1 MSPRLSRSVAAARR
15 LALSFLISAVSL
27 GGFAGPGALDPTF
40 DPGSGVDGVVHA
52 LAAQP
57 DGKLLLG
64 GQFWNVGGATRF
76 RIARLNAD
84 GQLDSAHQ
92 PPQLGSD
99 AVLSL
104 AVGADGMAYV
114 GGMFDTYPPYLQR
127 LNTNGPVDMMYSIF
141 PLLGPVRAMLY
152 RTDGS
157 LIIGGTFNGVGS
169 TWRPNLA
176 RMLLNG
182 MPDESFG
189 TTTGVP
195 GAVYGL
201 AQQADGKIIV
211 AGEFSQVYGVARQRL
226 ARLDPNGSVDSSFDP
241 GSVVGS
247 TLTSVAVQPD
257 GKVLVGGGF
266 FTSNAIAYLRLV
278 RLMTNGAIDT
288 SFSAAISEGGLVSSQ
303 PGIGPMVV
311 QSSGSILIAGDF
323 KKVNGVSR
331 SRIARLRSDGS
342 LDSSFDPGTGAN
354 GTILAMAPTTGD
366 AVYIGGE
373 FTQYDGVARARLARI
388 SAAAAP
394 VLTAPAITVQP
405 ASQAVT
411 LGAPLTLAVTAI
423 GTAPLSYQWYKN
435 GQLLGSTASNL
446 VFAAVTAA
454 DGGIYAVVVRNDA
467 GAVTSEPAGVTV
479 QERLRFTLQPAS
491 QTVAVGARVAF
502 SVAVEGTPPF
512 TYQWRRQGTNL
523 IGAANAVLS
532 LDHAQVA
539 DAGGYSVVVTNPAG
553 TLTSDDAILTVL
565 EPPRITQ
572 QPASQAVLAGTRVT
586 FTAAAS
592 GSAPFRYQWAQ
603 DGAGIARATNDT
615 LVIESVKPTDAGN
628 YAVIVLNGA
637 GSELSQSA
645 WFTVKQPPTIVRQ
658 PVGTNV
664 IKGSTVM
671 LQVRAAGESPFTFK
685 WTRNGIPISTSNPP
699 SAWLNLRDVQPTNA
713 GIYVVTVRNAAGAVP
728 SQPAVVTVLEPPA
741 ITQQPASQTVALGA
755 TVTLSAGA
763 SGTAPLSYQWKK
775 NGASL
780 AGKTGS
786 TLSFAQAKASDAGS
800 YIVEVTNSAG
810 AITSRPA
817 TLTVQSPP
825 SITQQPASQTV
836 VAGASAKFSLTAT
849 GVAPM
854 TYQWRKNNTN
864 LPGGQGAVLT
874 LPTVTTNDAGNYLV
888 IVTNSGGSSTSQVAA
903 LTVQMP
909 PGIVLQPASQTVVL
923 SNAAS
928 FRVQANGTTPLTY
941 QWRRGLSDLP
951 GATSPTL
958 ILNPVKAADA
968 GGYRVVVRNAAASAT
983 SQVAQLTVQLPPSI
997 VQGPTSQR
1005 VSIHHPVSFTVLAA
1019 GTPPLRYQWRR
1030 NAAPLSGETNA
1041 TLTLP
1046 DAQLRDTGAYS
1057 VVVSNPVSSVTS
1069 ASASL
1074 TVLESPAISQQPL
1087 SQTVAVGAP
1096 VALLVRAEGAAPLA
1110 CQWSKNGAELPTA
1123 TNATLGL
1130 SSARKVD
1137 AGAYAVVV
1145 RNSAGSVAS
1154 RTATLNVLDAPLIV
1168 RQPLSQ
1174 TVLRGVAVSLTVA
1187 AQGSPALTYQWYRGD
1202 VALFGQTQP
1211 TLTLAEVTSA
1221 DAARYTVTVAN
1232 SVGSV
1237 SSQPALL
1244 SVVTPLPAEIDADG
1258 DGMPDSYELA
1268 HNLDP
1273 TSLEDAHFDPDGDGM
1288 SNLQE
1293 YYAGTDPQ
1301 SDNSVLI
1308 ITDLTLPLPSHGWRV
1323 TWASVPGRSYTLYR
1337 WNSPD
1342 LGILGNPVWTEIATV
1357 KATNSVSSGD
1367 DPSLSHADLGYY
1379 RVAVTGGW
1387 SNPSGPSVST
1397 LHAAPNPAV
1406 AEGTV
1411 VLTVTANDASGI
1423 QQVTL
1428 LDGST
1433 VLGSATRMDATT
1445 WQYLWPV
1452 EFLANGVHLLRAQAL
1467 SWASQAGLSPELAYH
1482 VAIPS
1487 PQLTGDLG
1495 IVPIRANAFATN
1507 GQFRLPTGRV
1517 RLGLLFLSD
1526 DSTVTL
1532 DTIRNLV
1539 TGRGKVTLPGLGEIY
1554 DGNFTLDPASGW
1566 LTIGQTAGARLQGE
1580 PPAPSPVRLSS
1591 RVVIT
1596 PTELSVQVLTG
1607 AMQGTGTVDL
1617 SIPDP
1622 ALNSAR
1628 FVGRFDYDPGA
1639 STLTVVGSFALG
1651 SVTGNGVAN
1660 LQLDDSTFTFT
1671 GDLQFA
1677 AGTAGGGMALVS
1689 ASFSVTFGAN
1699 GEAQFAVSGRH
1710 TLPDGHVEDMIGG
1723 LDPDGSLRG
1732 AVAPALPAIVRDY
1745 PGRFV
1750 PLGPDGLPVE
1760 NGPLVPMPD
1769 GSLPPLEYR
1778 PIGSALFGLGQHFH
1792 LRFPHGAT
1800 LVERNSEWFLVF
1812 EAAEAGFGP
1821 LFPLQ
1826 LIETLSRP
1834 AGSQTEL
1841 RIGPI
1846 GVGDIAAIFGPGLE
1860 GGLPVKAFGAV
1871 SLLWK
1876 AGALD
1881 EIGIKGAS
1889 FGLADTGLP
1898 LPEASGVYSE
1908 FQLDL
1913 TSGEGL
1919 RIPLHGE
1926 FSLPD
1931 GSGSE
1936 AALSVGPQN
1945 PLWLTIRPNG
1955 QIALQGRA
1963 ELRFSDG
1970 PRFKVD
1976 INFDDPIFSLQV
1988 AAEGLHFALLDSLS
2002 QLLPTPSTSILP
2014 QTATGPELR
2023 IAAENLRRHALASF
2037 NFSSAVA
2044 GAGASPNPGEALP
2057 SSPPGATAAATSAL
2071 DAWSYSL
2078 LAEARAN
2085 LPSDSLKTLF
2095 LQTSES
2101 ATSARDLESVAAY
2114 RLALE
2119 RARSAARQANIE
2131 ADLDTAIAAV
2141 AAAATRRASEADAVT
2156 SLNAMRE
2163 VARMLLEAQTLDEI
2177 AGSNITDGGL
2187 RDALDG
2193 LLRRFAEAE
2202 TTRLGVKAGQFEPEA
2217 NPIIAGMNRFV
2228 ALETLRDLVG
2238 LMNDENMLG
2247 LDIHVG
2253 APINEALAQ
2262 LGFRLEAILSA
2273 ALNTAALAPDYPG
2286 FLLALQDYLDLTALA
2301 QLGVFPTPE
2310 QAPATAGL
2318 HQRIQTTLASLAS
2331 RLGQVAEADPNGL
2344 RDTRSPKALAAQVR
2358 RLLRIIQQVPS
2369 SVTLVASPFE
2379 RAHNSMAEAL
2389 QQIVINLDAQNNPET
2404 LADLVE
2410 ASVLHVLLGRRFNLP
2425 VDARWQDQ
2433 YLVSLV
2439 DRLLEKA
2446 GANNAWADLW
2456 RATQTLLAEPTAQTD
2471 ADLQFWLVRL
2481 RQAQKL
2487 AAGSVR
2493 VADSVWHSTQNR
2505 PFAMALADMLLPG
2518 DVRVERVAGALRFN
2532 RLSHDMSGA
2541 FSGQLVL
2548 PSFDGSLTIQ
2558 NASFAS
2564 GGEFDLCA
2572 FGTLVVPKA
2581 DNPLMRL
2588 TITPRRPLHV
2598 QFRAPNRLGISG
2610 GGQVTANG
2618 MTFGAFLTLEDPIYG
2633 FGLSASGL
2641 RFDLADR
2648 MHGTVPVLNTDK
2660 LKQLPSDLNQVAR
2673 EYFSSLGGTFESLT
2687 GLATPPAMGEV
2698 GDPPEFA
2705 APVVS
2710 MPADE
2715 LNFIATGIIGAA
2727 AFPAVLG
2734 YVVTDEAVDQ
2744 VRTATTPIVKA
2755 FVADLLRECRRAA
2768 RDVRN
2773 ARERLIT
2780 LGDEARQQAESEL
2793 ADLLAGWAKAIR
2805 QALEAIK
2812 QIRIAQGSGR
2822 LDPGDDVN
2830 PEGKPEPEDAL
2841 TETLDSLCALLA
2853 SPRVLPKEKTDQL
2866 FKAWLEAKAAN
2877 QLRASPTED
2886 PCKQGAQDYF
2896 ERARKT
2902 ELADI
2907 GLDENG
2913 NVVDQT
2919 KLNRASTKA
2928 LDNALN
2934 RAGEWESRAQAL
2946 GEADNSDR
2954 TQNIARTIL
2963 KREIE
2968 QIDEDARKLDGK
2980 PETYRV
2986 DRIVQDIGPRRL
2998 KTHKMVEL
3006 LGVDVPGAGSAE
3018 YARDLGEINQSIG
3031 KLCDF
3036 LDPNKPSYDP
3046 WFANYW
3052 QKRRTAEMLAR
3063 VGGFDWKWRLQ
3074 EAWHRPNLVPG
3085 LAQFFQD
3092 NLNRFANREY
3102 AVVEQWFASP
3112 SFELGLKDALQI
3124 GHDLVGLASLLE
3136 ETGKPASARTASLQG
3151 LAANTQEQDNLNRD
3165 LLGGFKI
3172 NIFPKYK
3179 LKLTALA
3186 EARKA
3191 WWLMSR
3197 LTEVLVQ
3204 AAGGKASADRGIIE
3218 SFAWDS
3224 AQETLAAARDLINA
3238 LQEDID
3244 WQNKPVDLKLPGDL
3258 ALDDVFGE
3266 VFYNR
3271 QDSTL
3276 SASFGGRLSFPES
3289 DFYVDVVNASINNQ
3303 GRFSF
3308 AGGLGAPLPIG
3319 GLRLNAQV
3327 SVEGGLPLPE
3337 PGQPPGQVPLPE
3349 LSRFSGNGTLF
3360 FPKFQGQ
3367 SGESSAQMGI
3377 DYNREQQTVTLST
3390 SANNLDLRLGDHV
3403 VLFNAGGTLKFGGQ
3417 DANHLPRSGEVI
3429 LHGTAGLFRNNHPP
3443 NDSQRPS
3450 KEDYLLVGDDITAKF
3465 ATTADGFEM
3474 SLVSGRLLL
3483 PDFCTTSLGGASDRA
3498 AIDLKPETPLK
3509 IAVVLGPPNGA
3520 NPPEIVSVRLS
3531 GALGLENIGLAVPG
3545 IANLAAE
3552 IFSGTLS
3559 LPVIDIAQGS
3569 LPDASLPGIQIERGQ
3584 LKMPL
3589 PPGKSTTLELRGF
3602 QWRLDGFPSGQLLLA
3617 TNLLVFG
3624 EPDGFSFTVLG
3635 GNSCGPE
3642 APATAITIEPAKTVN
3657 NETQLPKLTLNG
3669 GVRLMFPAD
3678 FLKDQATGSRA
3689 GVEAC
3694 GSVTLEGD
3702 HLPAL
3707 ALDDLAFGGD
3717 FVLGDTGARITGDR
3731 IIAIENITHL
3741 FDSSPSAQEAFRV
3754 VLSGDLSIPNGPIF
3768 GMQNMRLVFRH
3779 SNPDLPFLPDVN
3791 PGTFLYKE
3799 SQWELVQQL
3808 PLRAKSGVL
3817 RFKDGN
3823 VPLKDMFRPTNLEL
3837 TLSLRLAIPTDDPI
3851 FSGDTDGVKVTFNEN
3866 GLPIFSLRGIGV
3878 AISGLD
3884 IPPIENIGG
3893 RVYIGGLDSLEK
3905 IFFAGQVRGVY
3916 GTVDLDLLLAFSARG
3931 PVGVCVRGTVSGAGI
3946 PLDAYQLGG
3955 ILLNGASGGISLAN
3969 NAGDPC
3975 AFKTYMDEDG
3985 NPKFV
3990 EPPVPPLTWEQL
4002 RQFVERFGE
4011 RLKILP
4017 QRPGSSGR
4025 QLADA
4030 LDALATLASLMPVTA
4045 PPANRPQLQSQE
4057 GAEPPTMTKFNIP
4070 CPEDCPPP
4078 TINIFCQPHPDQA
4091 SYTNRVIAK
4100 FSSID
4105 EPALNSIGITR
4116 DAVRDTLRDA
4126 GGTVESVVL
4135 AVAQK
4140 LRNHVDSFIP
4150 RPPNALPKA
4159 DEINQILD
4167 ESLATLEGAFTL
4179 FLNEAVNAIAGEK
4192 TADKIYDEIVRVA
4205 YMGAPCPDVTLK
4217 LTGIMTHQYVSSFM
4231 SGEAGAIISTAG
4243 SAGVVGNINIMGVP
4257 AGQLQAYIAGTDKN
4271 GDFNPS
4277 LCGQLDAEIG
4287 PLKLGKMALSL
4298 VGLASP
4304 DAARKFFEAL
4314 GPCVGATVLEPLV
4327 NQVAAY
4333 IVTAGKSS
4341 EQLLGEMTDEE
4352 RFALLAA
4359 LCSQSA
4365 EFYELPGV
4373 KSIVPCLA
4381 FALREGWNQYSPEF
4395 RLCGEL
4401 RPKLLGL
4408 PLGPDLADAAVHI
4421 SKTNLLAATTISPS
4435 GTLAYCL
4442 TMAAI
4447 TVTGVELG
4455 AEIGAVFEGV
4465 GAAPGAVVGGVVGAV
4480 VGGMAGGIAS
4490 TLFSFDRVQI
4500 AMTLDWP
4507 DPVQPL
4513 LAGLEGRLRDKDAV
4527 RIYMGESL
4535 DYLLQ
4540 NATYT
4545 YAYQLTPL
4553 GFKIASAEERVIMP
4567 NWDAHPA
4574 RPGTHWVAPE
4584 NRGLPHRADLLMA
4597 VVTNRLL
4604 TDVRWKGS
4612 SNDLHTVF
4620 AEGSPERASI
4630 EGKGLSL
4637 FKDYFP
4643 HGGFLLGGYVLV
4655 PRALVSQPMPE
4666 ELRKALD
4673 PSENKLARLVAAGAY
4688 LDSYVL
4694 QSVSMGAMCYYE
4706 PAPSPPFFLDEHN
4719 NPLSPMELLKSI
4731 NAFNPENPLTLSLFP
4746 ADLYFFRGYMDGTLL
4761 GVPIGHAE
4769 FMLVP
4774 PDFIRG
4780 NPAVFRVSAN
4790 VPTNSWLNAFVDSA
4804 SLTFE
4809 MKQAPNEAI
4818 YIWSSNL
4825 VARVKPFMPTNQ
4837 SDTAW
4842 TPEREQALGD
4852 VLNDL
4857 VNNLPKV
4864 SLEAKLDNFHVPE
4877 ELAGFLAAP
4886 PGSANFTLFAY
4897 SPRFEPNFHATDFPD
4912 DGPVARARREGGL
4925 AVRGD
4930 LRFGDLVTVENAE
4943 LSILPRG
4950 DGVPVLSGYFKGQA
4964 MTWPGG
4970 LSASADLEFTTDPAP
4985 SLKAT
4990 GHLGKIVL
4998 PPENAPLMEFVPADG
5013 QPDFGIALDVTAGA
5027 PSTFTISPAQLI
5039 VRGIFGDEHRFL
5051 AYGADATKPFTFRTD
5066 GPWEANV
5073 TYAGSGALEVRAGN
5087 QVLLRDNRTAA
5098 ESWRIN
5104 RDNAG
5109 VVRLTKKFVQGGSVT
5124 VFSGQSG
5131 LEQQIQVAAG
5141 GELAVAS
5148 DGTFSLSVALDPI
5161 TLGATSIAPGFILK
5175 SLSDTDTK
5183 LHGRIEVL
5191 RDGQGA
5197 YAAYLVLSPARL
5209 VMQTSLFDPAR
5220 VKLTVDG
5227 GDSGKEFRIATAGP
5241 WNARVLLEGT
5251 DPLVISAHNTTLA
5264 SINQSALGSLAFSRD
5279 AAGVYQFELRI
5290 KGGEALTFFP
5300 GQPEPLKQQVKFAA
5314 DALLKVGSDHRFVLS
5329 GQVLAPEFG
5338 PFRFPTG
5345 FITVRNDT
5353 QPVFALGAES
5363 GDTLTVGPLVLKPQT
5378 NGGKVDVRFEIRFE
5392 QGAWATA
5399 LSASPC
5405 KVVLPSLSDTSIWL
5419 DGGLAQGATNRI
5431 SFRSDAPWQARATF
5445 KDTFAPTLAGRRLLS
5460 IDTTGLEGT
5469 LQGNGLQSASLSLDI
5484 APTTTVILYP
5494 NPNRPT
5500 FGVPLA
5506 LNSAPGL
5513 KGHLEVATTGAFA
5526 LSGQLDVTKPLPL
5539 GGFPMPVEGS
5549 QGFKVSY
5556 QPEKQFAVTL
5566 FSHTSLPLLPP
5577 LALAPQTEGGTVD
5590 VQFEIGLD
5598 NGQWSL
5604 GFSASPSRLLLPT
5617 LTESTLWLDGNV
5629 AGSTTNRLTFRTA
5642 GPWQGRT
5649 VFKDALRALLAGR
5662 RLMEINITGLETAL
5676 VGDGLNSASL
5686 NTDLAA
5692 TTVITLFPGSTLPP
5706 SASLVLASG
5715 TLGKANLELRH
5726 AGGFTLNGRLDTTR
5740 NLTLG
5745 GFAMPVGSSD
5755 GFRVT
5760 SEPGTHFGVG
5770 LYSGTSLPVGVLSLK
5785 PQPGQPQVDIQF
5797 DIGVQDNQWV
5807 TSLSASPC
5815 RLVLPSLTDTSIWL
5829 DGYMQ
5834 GVTAPN
5840 SRISF
5845 KTQGPWQAHAV
5856 LKDEFYA
5863 KLLGRTLI
5871 RVGTAGLEGALT
5883 GNGLTSAS
5891 VGVDLSTSTTIAL
5904 FPGGTS
5910 GTPPPESRVTLSPNT
5925 QGRLD
5930 IANNGAFTLTGRT
5943 DSSLVL
5949 GGFTL
5954 PTGSSDGFRVSSD
5967 PGVHFAVGVWSSSSL
5982 PLGVVSLAKQPGQSN
5997 VDAQFDVWARN
6008 GQWVVG
6014 LSTSPCRLLLPTLT
6028 DTSIYLDGLVPGVT
6042 PATNRVTFQTQG
6054 NWLAHATFK
6063 DSFRLRLLGNRVFE
6077 ANIVGLEGTFSGNGL
6092 TAAGLEFALNPK
6104 TDLWLCPDSV
6114 PLPQFHLPLA
6124 SGIDAS
6130 LAISSDGAF
6139 TIRGKRDTRTELNLG
6154 LFRMPIGQADSFAIT
6169 HVPQSMLAVTLAS
6182 TTGVP
6187 IGPLLI
6193 RPQTSG
6199 AEVDVQLELR
6209 AGESKLTASLSA
6221 SPCAVPLPTLTDT
6234 TLFLD
6239 GLVPGSLTNRVSL
6252 STTQPWQAH
6261 AWFQDVFAL
6270 KAAGQRLLAFTTAGL
6285 DGVLNGTGTNSLNA
6299 RLAWNAATT
6308 VEVLPDNAGLKQT
6321 VTLQPGV
6328 NGYVS
6333 LSSTGDFALV
6343 AQAGQAV
6350 PIPTGYNLPLG
6361 QLSAGLQFRVSYNV
6375 PKAQGW
6381 VKYEDFAGASFGSIP
6396 GASVQGTLS
6405 LDLNKFPDAPI
6416 PSLTATASLDPI
6428 RVPPARPVFEV
6439 LSANS
6444 DKLSATF
6451 TQNGAKSQL
6460 NVTGAKLR
6468 VNGLFQ
6474 EEILLP
6480 AFDVRSD
6487 GNFSVGVPSSGE
6499 LTLTP
6504 VMPSPLPPL
6513 PAWTAHFTLKREA
6526 GVLSMDLVTKCNG
6539 LPGPTFTGTVT
6550 ADGTLDLSG
6559 TPMTDVDLF
6568 GFRVNM
6574 SNRLLT
6580 YASLVKTHQPEAYW
6594 RLGDQYKA
6602 AGTALNPRYQVNEQ
6616 MGRYTLTVI
6625 AATPSRPVT
6634 NPVAQDEPGALAS
6647 SGDSAFKFTGG
6658 QVVVVQN
6665 LDAFPE
6671 PMEPAFDSQGPL
6683 ALEVWVK
6690 VQQFTKPN
6698 QAILT
6703 KGASWAL
6710 QRSQSTGKV
6719 SFATGHANATTNS
6732 LVSTRLI
6739 DDGRWHHLVAA
6750 FDGEW
6755 KYLYVDGALDSSI
6768 YYPQPLAL
6776 NNYKVQIGGNAQYA
6790 DRVFNGW
6797 LDEVAIYK
6805 RAISPDDVAAHYRAG
6820 KGEKVFATTLDF
6832 RIPTVTG
6839 LQCTGYVFGRGDAV
6853 LTGHGQ
6859 SPNFGG
6865 FPFAEGDAR
6874 FTKTTQSSLGTLE
6887 FNGNLNLPPLP
6898 VNYFEGRI
6906 DPSGGMGLINRQSGS
6921 IDYLGF
6927 QTKMTNIL
6935 VAVSSGYSDAVKADG
6950 PEAFWRLD
6958 ENYLRQSSPLA
6969 YVVNDQMGR
6978 HRLLLPITTQAL
6990 GVQQNQESTVAGGNT
7005 SFKFTGFH
7013 ANSIDYLSTPSAQE
7027 AAFNFAGGF
7036 SLETWIKVDQF
7047 NSPYQAILTKGDS
7060 AWRLQRDAANNTL
7073 AFDTTG
7079 LTPMSLTGRT
7089 PVNDTRWHHVVAV
7102 YDGQAKYLYVD
7113 GYLDAWQTVTGKPNT
7128 NDRLVAI
7135 GGNVDYPDRAFNGWL
7150 DEVSIYARG
7159 LSQFEVLQHYGAS
7172 AGLQAFI
7179 TSQALLD
7186 IPGLTDVGLKGGVVL
7201 LPTGP
7206 YAWLQ
7211 GKQQTG
7217 NLAGFPFKD
7226 VSFDLKCNP
7235 GQSTATCAAEA
7246 VLDFD
7251 RLAEIP
7257 TPWGGN
7263 LRVLSPVTGLPEVR
7277 FKGSLSRSGAD
7288 YVLGVSA
7295 DPGKLKLLGYEFS
7308 GPKLGLTNRVSTP
7321 GSMLWKGATPVGLP
7335 FSLPAL
7341 KGTLTP
7347 TTLAM
7352 DEFTLPNRTI
7362 AGFSTPT
7369 LTVRFNQN
7377 DGLWV
7382 SGLFDLKA
7390 TVAGRSVDFG
7400 DISFSGALGTS
7411 PSLHGTGTLDLMGF
7425 TTSSA
7430 EFRLSSDGLWLG
7442 GSGLPTF
7449 RLGSFTP
7456 SISDL
7461 HITTGGLAS
7470 FAAQSISSSTG
7481 WKSFFD
7487 WFPTGNSPGDVSG
7500 KVDWTVSFGKT
7511 DAGGFGASASVTLK
7525 IRENQGASYNEQ
7537 SFSKSAAVNSN
7548 GEISVS
7554 QPFTTLRFEFTDPDK
7569 KPFSGDEY
7577 SQWGNSTWNF
7587 DLW

>member
-1 MSPRLSRSVAAARR
+1 MRTCLSGSVSAARR
-15 LALSFLISAVSL
+15 LALSLLASTVPL
-27 GGFAGPGALDPTF
+27 CGLAGPGALDTTF
-40 DPGSGVDGVVHA
+40 DPGSGVDGVVYA

-64 GQFWNVGGATRF
+64 GQFWSVGGTTRF
-76 RIARLNAD
+76 RVARVNAD

-99 AVLSL
+99 PVLSL
-104 AVGADGMAYV
+104 AVGAEGMAYV
-114 GGMFDTYPPYLQR
+114 GGMFNTYPPYLQR
-127 LNTNGPVDMMYSIF
+127 LNTNGTVDMMFSVF
-141 PLLGPVRAMLY
+141 PLLGPVRTMLY

-176 RMLLNG
+176 RMLSNG

-189 TTTGVP
+189 TVSGVP

-211 AGEFSQVYGVARQRL
+211 AGEFSQVYGVQRQRL
-226 ARLDPNGSVDSSFDP
+226 ARLNRDGSVDLSFDP
-241 GSVVGS
+241 GSVVAS
-247 TLTSVAVQPD
+247 TLTSVAAQPD
-257 GKVLVGGGF
+257 GKVLFGGGF
-266 FTSNAIAYLRLV
+266 FTSNAVTYLRLM

-288 SFSAAISEGGLVSSQ
+288 SFSAAISEGGMVSSQ

-311 QSSGSILIAGDF
+311 QPSGSILIAGDF
-323 KKVNGVSR
+323 KKVNGVPR

-342 LDSSFDPGTGAN
+342 LDPSFDPGAGAN
-354 GTILAMAPTTGD
+354 GTILAMVPTTGD

-373 FTQYDGVARARLARI
+373 FTQYDGVARAKLARV

-394 VLTAPAITVQP
+394 VLTGPAITVQP
-405 ASQAVT
+405 ANQAV
-411 LGAPLTLAVTAI
+411 LVGAPLTLAVTAT

-435 GQLLGSTASNL
+435 GQLLGATASNL
-446 VFAAVTAA
+446 VFTAVTAA
-454 DGGIYAVVVRNDA
+454 DGGIYAVVVKNDA
-467 GAVTSEPAGVTV
+467 GTVTSEPAGVTV
-479 QERLRFTLQPAS
+479 QERLRLTLQPAS
-491 QTVAVGARVAF
+491 QTVAVGAAVAF

-523 IGAANAVLS
+523 IGAANPVLS
-532 LDHAQVA
+532 LDHAKVA
-539 DAGGYSVVVTNPAG
+539 DAGSYSVVVTNLAN
-553 TLTSDDAILTVL
+553 TLTSDNAILTVL
-565 EPPRITQ
+565 EPPKITQ
-572 QPASQAVLAGTRVT
+572 QPASQAVLAGAKVT
-586 FTAAAS
+586 FTIAAS

-603 DGAGIARATNDT
+603 DGAGIAQATNDT
-615 LVIESVKPTDAGN
+615 LVIENVKPTDAGN
-628 YAVIVLNGA
+628 YAVVVLNGA
-637 GSELSQSA
+637 GSELSQTA
-645 WFTVKQPPTIVRQ
+645 WLTVKQPPLIVRQ

-664 IKGSTVM
+664 IKGSTVI
-671 LQVRAAGESPFTFK
+671 LQVRAAGESPFTFE
-685 WTRNGIPISTSNPP
+685 WTHNGVPVTTTNPP
-699 SAWLNLRDVQPTNA
+699 SAWLTLQNVQPANA
-713 GIYVVTVRNAAGAVP
+713 GTYVVTVRNAAGAIP
-728 SQPAVVTVLEPPA
+728 SQPAVVKVLEPPI
-741 ITQQPASQTVALGA
+741 ITQQPANQTVALGA
-755 TVTLSAGA
+755 AVTLSSSA
-763 SGTAPLSYQWKK
+763 SGTPPLGYQWKK
-775 NGASL
+775 NGSSL
-780 AGKTGS
+780 EGKTGNA
-786 TLSFAQAKASDAGS
+786 LSIAQARTGDAGS
-800 YIVEVTNSAG
+800 YTVEVTNSAG

-825 SITQQPASQTV
+825 TITQQPASQTV
-836 VAGASAKFSLTAT
+836 VAGASARFSLTAT
-849 GVAPM
+849 GVAPIAF
-854 TYQWRKNNTN
+854 QWRKNNTN
-864 LPGGQGAVLT
+864 LPGGQSAVLT
-874 LPTVTTNDAGNYLV
+874 LPAVTTNDAGCYLV
-888 IVTNSGGSSTSQVAA
+888 IVTNPGGSSTSQVAA
-903 LTVQMP
+903 LTVQQP
-909 PGIVLQPASQTVVL
+909 PGIVLQPASQTVVI

-928 FRVQANGTTPLTY
+928 FRVQANGTPPLTY
-941 QWRRGLSDLP
+941 QWRRGLTDLP

-958 ILNPVKAADA
+958 TLSPVKAADA

-983 SQVAQLTVQLPPSI
+983 SQVAELTVQLPVVI

-1005 VSIHHPVSFTVLAA
+1005 VSIHNPVSFTVLAA
-1019 GTPPLRYQWRR
+1019 GTLPLRYQWRR
-1030 NAAPLSGETNA
+1030 NDASLNGETNA

-1046 DAQLRDTGAYS
+1046 DAQPRDAGAYS

-1069 ASASL
+1069 APASL
-1074 TVLESPAISQQPL
+1074 AVLESPAISQQPL
-1087 SQTVAVGAP
+1087 NQTVAVGAP
-1096 VALLVRAEGAAPLA
+1096 VAFLVRAEGVAPLA
-1110 CQWSKNGAELPTA
+1110 YQWSKNGAELPTA
-1123 TNATLGL
+1123 TNVLLRL
-1130 SSARKVD
+1130 SSVHKVD

-1154 RTATLNVLDAPLIV
+1154 RTATLTVLDAPLIV
-1168 RQPLSQ
+1168 GQPRSQ
-1174 TVLRGVAVSLTVA
+1174 TVLRGVSVSLAVV
-1187 AQGSPALTYQWYRGD
+1187 AQGSPALNYQWYRGD
-1202 VALFGQTQP
+1202 VALFGQTGP
-1211 TLTLAEVTSA
+1211 TLTLMEVTPA

-1244 SVVTPLPAEIDADG
+1244 SVVTPLPAEIDTDG

-1273 TSLEDAHFDPDGDGM
+1273 NSPEDGNLDPDGDGM
-1288 SNLQE
+1288 TNLQE

-1308 ITDLTLPLPSHGWRV
+1308 ITDLTLPLPNHGWRV

-1342 LGILGNPVWTEIATV
+1342 LGILGNPAWTEVSAV

-1387 SNPSGPSVST
+1387 SNPSGPNLST
-1397 LHAAPNPAV
+1397 LHADPNPAG
-1406 AEGTV
+1406 AEGAV
-1411 VLTVTANDASGI
+1411 ILTVTADDPSGI

-1428 LDGST
+1428 LDGSA
-1433 VLGSATRMDATT
+1433 VLGSATRVDGTT
-1445 WQYLWPV
+1445 WRYLWSV
-1452 EFLANGVHLLRAQAL
+1452 GFLANGVHPLRAQAL
-1467 SWASQAGLSPELAYH
+1467 SRAGQAGLSPELAYH

-1487 PQLTGDLG
+1487 PQLAGDLG

-1517 RLGLLFLSD
+1517 RLGLLSLSD
-1526 DSTVTL
+1526 DSTVTM
-1532 DTIRNLV
+1532 DAVRNLV
-1539 TGRGKVTLPGLGEIY
+1539 TGRGKVTLPGLGQIY
-1554 DGNFTLDPASGW
+1554 DGSFTLDPASGW
-1566 LTIGQTAGARLQGE
+1566 LTIGQTSGVRPQGE
-1580 PPAPSPVRLSS
+1580 APALSPVRLSS

-1596 PTELSVQVLTG
+1596 PSELSVQVLTG
-1607 AMQGTGTVDL
+1607 AMRGAGTVEL
-1617 SIPDP
+1617 AIPDST
-1622 ALNSAR
+1622 LNSAR

-1639 STLTVVGSFALG
+1639 SSLTVVGSFVLG
-1651 SVTGNGVAN
+1651 SVTGNGVAV
-1660 LQLDDSTFTFT
+1660 LQLNDSTFTLT

-1677 AGTAGGGMALVS
+1677 AGTAGGGMALVN
-1689 ASFSVTFGAN
+1689 ASFGVTFGAN

-1710 TLPDGHVEDMIGG
+1710 TLPDGHVEDMVGN

-1732 AVAPALPAIVRDY
+1732 SVAPALPSIVRDY

-1778 PIGSALFGLGQHFH
+1778 PIGGALFGLGQHFH
-1792 LRFPHGAT
+1792 LRFPRGAT
-1800 LVERNSEWFLVF
+1800 LVERNSEWFLLF
-1812 EAAEAGFGP
+1812 DAAEAAFGP

-1826 LIETLSRP
+1826 LPETLSRP

-1846 GVGDIAAIFGPGLE
+1846 GVADIAAIFGPGLE
-1860 GGLPVKAFGAV
+1860 GGLQVKVFDAV

-1876 AGALD
+1876 SGVFD
-1881 EIGIKGAS
+1881 ETGIKGAA
-1889 FGLADTGLP
+1889 FGLVGAGLP
-1898 LPEASGVYSE
+1898 LPEVSGAYSE

-1913 TSGEGL
+1913 TSDQGL

-1936 AALSVGPQN
+1936 AMLSVGPQN
-1945 PLWLTIRPNG
+1945 PLWLSIRPNG

-1963 ELRFSDG
+1963 ELTFPDG

-1976 INFDDPIFSLQV
+1976 ISFDDPIFSLQI

-2023 IAAENLRRHALASF
+2023 TAAENLRRHALASF
-2037 NFSSAVA
+2037 NFSGAVA
-2044 GAGASPNPGEALP
+2044 GAGAGANLGDALP
-2057 SSPPGATAAATSAL
+2057 ASPPNATTVATSAL

-2085 LPSDSLKTLF
+2085 LPADSLKALF
-2095 LQTSES
+2095 QQTSDS
-2101 ATSARDLESVAAY
+2101 ATAARDLESVAAD
-2114 RLALE
+2114 RLALQ
-2119 RARSAARQANIE
+2119 RARKAARQANIE
-2131 ADLDTAIAAV
+2131 ADLDAAIAAV
-2141 AAAATRRASEADAVT
+2141 AAAATRRASEADAVA

-2202 TTRLGVKAGQFEPEA
+2202 TTQLGVKAGQFQPEA

-2228 ALETLRDLVG
+2228 ALETLQDLMG
-2238 LMNDENMLG
+2238 LLNDANMLG
-2247 LDIHVG
+2247 LDIHPG
-2253 APINEALAQ
+2253 APINEAVAQ
-2262 LGFRLEAILSA
+2262 LGYRLETVLST

-2301 QLGVFPTPE
+2301 QLGVFPTTE

-2344 RDTRSPKALAAQVR
+2344 RDTQSPKALAAQVR

-2369 SVTLVASPFE
+2369 SVTLVAAPFE
-2379 RAHNSMAEAL
+2379 RAHTRMAEAL
-2389 QQIVINLDAQNNPET
+2389 VQIMTNLDAQNNPET

-2410 ASVLHVLLGRRFNLP
+2410 AGVLHVLLGRRFDLP

-2433 YLVSLV
+2433 YLISLV

-2446 GANNAWADLW
+2446 EANNAWTELW
-2456 RATQTLLAEPTAQTD
+2456 RATQTLLAEPAAQTD

-2487 AAGSVR
+2487 AAASAR
-2493 VADSVWHSTQNR
+2493 VADAVWHTTQNR

-2532 RLSHDMSGA
+2532 RLSRELSGA
-2541 FSGQLVL
+2541 FSGQLLL

-2641 RFDLADR
+2641 RFDLAER
-2648 MHGTVPVLNTDK
+2648 VHGTVPVLNIDK
-2660 LKQLPSDLNQVAR
+2660 LKQLPPDLDRVAR
-2673 EYFSSLGGTFESLT
+2673 DYFTALGGTFESLT
-2687 GLATPPAMGEV
+2687 GLTTPPAMGEI

-2705 APVVS
+2705 APVVA

-2744 VRTATTPIVKA
+2744 VRSATTPIVKA
-2755 FVADLLRECRRAA
+2755 FVGDLLRECRRAA
-2768 RDVRN
+2768 RDIRN
-2773 ARERLIT
+2773 ARERLTT
-2780 LGDEARQQAESEL
+2780 LGDGARQQAESEL
-2793 ADLLAGWAKAIR
+2793 ADLLAGWTKAIR

-2812 QIRIAQGSGR
+2812 QIKLAQDSGR
-2822 LDPGDDVN
+2822 LDPGEDVN
-2830 PEGKPEPEDAL
+2830 PEGKPEPEDAI
-2841 TETLDSLCALLA
+2841 TEATDALCEVLA
-2853 SPRVLPKEKTDQL
+2853 SPRVLPQEKTDRL
-2866 FKAWLEAKAAN
+2866 FEAWLETKAGN
-2877 QLRASPTED
+2877 QLRASPADE
-2886 PCKQGAQDYF
+2886 PCQQRAQDYF
-2896 ERARKT
+2896 ERARKA
-2902 ELADI
+2902 ELADV

-2913 NVVDQT
+2913 NVVDQG
-2919 KLNRASTKA
+2919 KLNRASSKD
-2928 LDNALN
+2928 LDKALN
-2934 RAGEWESRAQAL
+2934 RVGEWESRAQAL
-2946 GEADNSDR
+2946 GEPGDANR
-2954 TQNIARTIL
+2954 TQNVVRTIL
-2963 KREIE
+2963 KREFE
-2968 QIDEDARKLDGK
+2968 QIDEDARKLDGT
-2980 PETYRV
+2980 PETHRV

-2998 KTHKMVEL
+2998 KAHKMVEL
-3006 LGVDVPGAGSAE
+3006 WGVDVPGGGSAE
-3018 YARDLGEINQSIG
+3018 YARDLGEITQSIG

-3036 LDPNKPSYDP
+3036 LDPEKPSYDP

-3074 EAWHRPNLVPG
+3074 EAWHRPDLVPG

-3092 NLNRFANREY
+3092 NLNRFAQREY
-3102 AVVEQWFASP
+3102 AVVEQWFADP
-3112 SFELGLKDALQI
+3112 SFELGLKDALQV
-3124 GHDLVGLASLLE
+3124 GRDLLGLAGLLE
-3136 ETGKPASARTASLQG
+3136 ETGKPASGARSASRTG
-3151 LAANTQEQDNLNRD
+3151 LAANAPDPNNLNRD
-3165 LLGGFKI
+3165 LLGGFRI
-3172 NIFPKYK
+3172 NLFPKYK

-3197 LTEVLVQ
+3197 LTEVLIE
-3204 AAGGKASADRGIIE
+3204 AAGDKVSSDRGIIE

-3224 AQETLAAARDLINA
+3224 AQETLAAARDLVSA
-3238 LQEDID
+3238 LQQDID

-3271 QDSTL
+3271 RDSTL

-3319 GLRLNAQV
+3319 GLRLDAQV
-3327 SVEGGLPLPE
+3327 SVEGGLPIP
-3337 PGQPPGQVPLPE
+3337 QPGQVPLPE
-3349 LSRFSGNGTLF
+3349 LSQFSGNGTLF

-3367 SGESSAQMGI
+3367 PGESSAQMGI
-3377 DYNREQQTVTLST
+3377 EYNREQQTVTLNT

-3403 VLFNAGGTLKFGGQ
+3403 VFFNAGGTLKFGGQ
-3417 DANHLPRSGEVI
+3417 DANHLPRSGELI
-3429 LHGTAGLFRNNHPP
+3429 LHGTAGLFRNNQPP
-3443 NDSQRPS
+3443 KDSQRPS

-3465 ATTADGFEM
+3465 AVSANGFEI

-3483 PDFCTTSLGGASDRA
+3483 PDFFTTNLGGASDRA
-3498 AIDLKPETPLK
+3498 AIELMPEAPLK
-3509 IAVVLGPPNGA
+3509 IAVVMGPPNGA
-3520 NPPEIVSVRLS
+3520 NPPAIVSVRLS

-3552 IFSGTLS
+3552 IFSGTLI
-3559 LPVIDIAQGS
+3559 LPTVDIGQGS
-3569 LPDASLPGIQIERGQ
+3569 LPEASLPGIQIQRGQ

-3589 PPGKSTTLELRGF
+3589 PPGKSTTLELRDF
-3602 QWRLDGFPSGQLLLA
+3602 RWTLDGFPSGQLFLVD
-3617 TNLLVFG
+3617 NLLVFG
-3624 EPDGFSFTVLG
+3624 EPDAFNFTVLG
-3635 GNSCGPE
+3635 GNSCGTD

-3657 NETQLPKLTLNG
+3657 NEIQLPKLTLNG

-3678 FLKDQATGSRA
+3678 FLKDQATGARA

-3694 GSVTLEGD
+3694 GSVTLEAD

-3707 ALDDLAFGGD
+3707 ALDGLAFGGD

-3731 IIAIENITHL
+3731 IIAIENITHV
-3741 FDSSPSAQEAFRV
+3741 FDPNPSAQEAFRV
-3754 VLSGDLSIPNGPIF
+3754 VLSGDLSIPDGPIF
-3768 GMQNMRLVFRH
+3768 GMRDMRLVFRH

-3808 PLRAKSGVL
+3808 PLRVKSGEF

-3823 VPLKDMFRPTNLEL
+3823 VPLKDLFRPTNLEL
-3837 TLSLRLAIPTDDPI
+3837 TLSLRLAIPTDDPF
-3851 FSGDTDGVKVTFNEN
+3851 FSGDADGVKVTFNEN

-3878 AISGLD
+3878 AIGGLN
-3884 IPPIENIGG
+3884 IPPLENIGG

-3905 IFFAGQVRGVY
+3905 IFFAGQVTGDY
-3916 GTVDLDLLLAFSARG
+3916 GSVTLDLLLAFSARG
-3931 PVGVCVRGTVSGAGI
+3931 PVGVCVRGTVSGVGI

-3975 AFKTYMDEDG
+3975 AFKTYMDDDG
-3985 NPKFV
+3985 NPKFI

-4002 RQFVERFGE
+4002 RQFIERYGE
-4011 RLKILP
+4011 RLKVLP
-4017 QRPGSSGR
+4017 QRPGGSGG

-4030 LDALATLASLMPVTA
+4030 QDALVALASLMPVTA
-4045 PPANRPQLQSQE
+4045 PPANRPQLHSQ
-4057 GAEPPTMTKFNIP
+4057 GGSEPPTMTKFNIP

-4078 TINIFCQPHPDQA
+4078 TVNIFCQPHPDQA
-4091 SYTNRVIAK
+4091 TYTNRVIAK

-4116 DAVRDTLRDA
+4116 QAVRDALQDA
-4126 GGTVESVVL
+4126 GGAVESVVL
-4135 AVAQK
+4135 AIAQK
-4140 LRNHVDSFIP
+4140 LRNHVDAFIP

-4167 ESLATLEGAFTL
+4167 ESLATLEGAFVI
-4179 FLNEAVNAIAGEK
+4179 FLNDAVNAITGEK
-4192 TADKIYDEIVRVA
+4192 TADKIYGEIVRVA

-4217 LTGIMTHQYVSSFM
+4217 LTGILTHQYVSSFL

-4243 SAGVVGNINIMGVP
+4243 TAGLVGNINLLGVP
-4257 AGQLQAYIAGTDKN
+4257 AGQLQGYIAGTDKN
-4271 GDFNPS
+4271 GNFNPT
-4277 LCGQLDAEIG
+4277 LCGQLDVEIG
-4287 PLKLGKMALSL
+4287 PLKMGKMAASL

-4314 GPCVGATVLEPLV
+4314 GPCISATILEPLV
-4327 NQVAAY
+4327 NQVAAR
-4333 IVTAGKSS
+4333 IVTTGKSS
-4341 EQLLGEMTDEE
+4341 EALLAEMTEAE

-4365 EFYELPGV
+4365 AFYERPDV
-4373 KSIVPCLA
+4373 KAIVPALA
-4381 FALREGWNQYSPEF
+4381 FALREGWSQYNPEF

-4408 PLGPDLADAAVHI
+4408 PLGPDLADAAVHV

-4447 TVTGVELG
+4447 TADGAVLG
-4455 AEIGAVFEGV
+4455 GEIGALFEGV
-4465 GAAPGAVVGGVVGAV
+4465 GAVYGVAVGGVAGAI
-4480 VGGMAGGIAS
+4480 VGGVAGGVAS

-4507 DPVQPL
+4507 DPIRPL
-4513 LAGLEGRLRDKDAV
+4513 LAGLEGKLRDKDAV
-4527 RIYMGESL
+4527 RVYMGESL

-4545 YAYQLTPL
+4545 FAYQLSPL

-4612 SNDLHTVF
+4612 SNDLHTAF

-4655 PRALVSQPMPE
+4655 PRALVSPPMPE

-4688 LDSYVL
+4688 LDNYVL
-4694 QSVSMGAMCYYE
+4694 QSVPMGAMCYYE

-4731 NAFNPENPLTLSLFP
+4731 NAFDPENPLTLSLFP

-4780 NPAVFRVSAN
+4780 NPAVFRVSAG
-4790 VPTNSWLNAFVDSA
+4790 VPADSWLSGFVDSA

-4809 MKQAPNEAI
+4809 MKQAPNQAI
-4818 YIWSSNL
+4818 YVWSSNL
-4825 VARVKPFMPTNQ
+4825 VERIKPFMPANE
-4837 SDTAW
+4837 SDNAW

-4852 VLNDL
+4852 IMNDL

-4864 SLEAKLDNFHVPE
+4864 SLEAKLDNFHVPG
-4877 ELAGFLAAP
+4877 ELANFLAAP

-4930 LRFGDLVTVENAE
+4930 LRFGDLVTVEDAE

-4970 LSASADLEFTTDPAP
+4970 LSATADLEFTTDPAP

-5073 TYAGSGALEVRAGN
+5073 TYAGSGAMEVRAGN

-5104 RDNAG
+5104 RDSTG
-5109 VVRLTKKFVQGGSVT
+5109 VVRLTKKFTQGGSVT
-5124 VFSGQSG
+5124 VFPGQGG

-5141 GELAVAS
+5141 GELAIAS
-5148 DGTFSLSVALDPI
+5148 DGTFSLNVALDPI
-5161 TLGATSIAPGFILK
+5161 TLGATAVAPGFTLR
-5175 SLSDTDTK
+5175 SLSDVDPK
-5183 LHGRIEVL
+5183 LHGRVEVL
-5191 RDGQGA
+5191 RDSQGG

-5227 GDSGKEFRIATAGP
+5227 GESGKEFRIATSGP

-5251 DPLVISAHNTTLA
+5251 DPLVISANNTTLA
-5264 SINQSALGSLAFSRD
+5264 SINQSALGSLAFSRN

-5300 GQPEPLKQQVKFAA
+5300 DQPEPLKQQVKFAA
-5314 DALLKVGSDHRFVLS
+5314 DALLKVGSDQKFVLS

-5345 FITVRNDT
+5345 FVTVRNDT
-5353 QPVFALGAES
+5353 QPIFALGAES
-5363 GDTLTVGPLVLKPQT
+5363 GDTLTVGPLVLEPQT
-5378 NGGKVDVRFEIRFE
+5378 DGGKVDVQFEIRFV

-5405 KVVLPSLSDTSIWL
+5405 RLVLPSLTDTSIWL
-5419 DGGLAQGATNRI
+5419 DGGVTQGATNRI
-5431 SFRSDAPWQARATF
+5431 SFRSDAPWLARATF
-5445 KDTFAPTLAGRRLLS
+5445 KDAFAPTLAGRRLLS
-5460 IDTTGLEGT
+5460 IETTGLEGT
-5469 LQGNGLQSASLSLDI
+5469 LQGNGLQSATLSLDI
-5484 APTTTVILYP
+5484 APTTAVTLYP
-5494 NPNRPT
+5494 NPSRPA

-5506 LNSAPGL
+5506 LTSAPGL

-5526 LSGQLDVTKPLPL
+5526 LTGQLDATKPLPL

-5556 QPEKQFAVTL
+5556 QPERQFAVTL
-5566 FSHTSLPLLPP
+5566 FSQTSLGLLPP
-5577 LALAPQTEGGTVD
+5577 LALAPQAAGGTVD
-5590 VQFEIGLD
+5590 VQFEIGLA
-5598 NGQWSL
+5598 NSQWSL
-5604 GFSASPSRLLLPT
+5604 GFSASPSRLLLPS
-5617 LTESTLWLDGNV
+5617 LSDSTIWLDGNV
-5629 AGSTTNRLTFRTA
+5629 VGSTTNRLTFNTA
-5642 GPWQGRT
+5642 GSWKGRAI
-5649 VFKDALRALLAGR
+5649 FKDSLRALLAGR
-5662 RLMEINITGLETAL
+5662 RLIEISVTGIETTL

-5715 TLGKANLELRH
+5715 TLGKANLDLRH
-5726 AGGFTLNGRLDTTR
+5726 TGGFTLTGKLDTTR

-5745 GFAMPVGSSD
+5745 DFGMPVGSSD
-5755 GFRVT
+5755 GFRLT
-5760 SEPGTHFGVG
+5760 SEPGQYFGVG
-5770 LYSGTSLPVGVLSLK
+5770 LWSSTSLPVGVLSLM
-5785 PQPGQPQVDIQF
+5785 PQPGQPKVDVQF
-5797 DIGVQDNQWV
+5797 DISVQNNQWV
-5807 TSLSASPC
+5807 TGLSASPC

-5829 DGYMQ
+5829 DGYVQ

-5871 RVGTAGLEGALT
+5871 RASTAGLEGLLT
-5883 GNGLTSAS
+5883 GNGLTGAS
-5891 VGVDLSTSTTIAL
+5891 VGVDLSASTTITL

-5910 GTPPPESRVTLSPNT
+5910 GAPPAESRLTLAPNT
-5925 QGRLD
+5925 QGHLD
-5930 IANNGAFTLTGRT
+5930 IANTGAFTLTGKT

-5967 PGVHFAVGVWSSSSL
+5967 PGAHFAVGVWSSSSL
-5982 PLGVVSLAKQPGQSN
+5982 PLGAVSLAKQPGRSN

-6008 GQWVVG
+6008 GLWAVG
-6014 LSTSPCRLLLPTLT
+6014 LSASPCRLVLPTLT

-6042 PATNRVTFQTQG
+6042 PATNRITFRTQG

-6063 DSFRLRLLGNRVFE
+6063 DSLRLVLLSRRLLE
-6077 ANIVGLEGTFSGNGL
+6077 ANIQGLEGTFSGDGL
-6092 TAAGLEFALNPK
+6092 TAAGLDFVLNPK
-6104 TDLWLCPDSV
+6104 TDLWLCPDSIPV
-6114 PLPQFHLPLA
+6114 PQFHLPLA

-6139 TIRGKRDTRTELNLG
+6139 TLRGKRDTRSELNLG

-6169 HVPQSMLAVTLAS
+6169 HVPLSMLAVKLAS

-6193 RPQTSG
+6193 RPQTPG

-6209 AGESKLTASLSA
+6209 VSESKLAASLSA
-6221 SPCAVPLPTLTDT
+6221 SPCALPLPSLTDA
-6234 TLFLD
+6234 TLLLD
-6239 GLVPGSLTNRVSL
+6239 GLVPGSQTNRVSL

-6261 AWFQDVFAL
+6261 AWFRDVFAL
-6270 KAAGQRLLAFTTAGL
+6270 KAAGQRLLAFTTTGL
-6285 DGVLNGTGTNSLNA
+6285 DGLLNGTGTNSFNA

-6308 VEVLPDNAGLKQT
+6308 VEVLPDNSALKQT
-6321 VTLQPGV
+6321 VTLQPGL
-6328 NGYVS
+6328 NGYMS
-6333 LSSTGDFALV
+6333 LASTGEFALF
-6343 AQAGQAV
+6343 AQASQAV
-6350 PIPTGYNLPLG
+6350 PIPAGYNLPLG
-6361 QLSAGLQFRVSYNV
+6361 QLGAGLQFQVSYNA

-6381 VKYEDFAGASFGSIP
+6381 IKFEGFAGASFGSIP
-6396 GASVQGTLS
+6396 GASVQGTLL
-6405 LDLNKFPDAPI
+6405 LDLVKLPDPPV
-6416 PSLTATASLDPI
+6416 PSLTATVSLDPI

-6439 LSANS
+6439 LPTNS
-6444 DKLSATF
+6444 DKLSAAF
-6451 TQNGAKSQL
+6451 IQDGL
-6460 NVTGAKLR
+6460 NSRLSVTGAKLR

-6480 AFDVRSD
+6480 PFEVRTD
-6487 GNFSVGVPSSGE
+6487 GNFSVRVPNSGE
-6499 LTLTP
+6499 LALTP

-6513 PAWTAHFTLKREA
+6513 PAWTAHFTLKRETGA
-6526 GVLSMDLVTKCNG
+6526 LSMDLVTKCDG
-6539 LPGPTFTGTVT
+6539 LPGPTFTGTVA

-6580 YASLVKTHQPEAYW
+6580 YASLVKAHEPEAYW

-6602 AGTALNPRYQVNEQ
+6602 VGTVTNPRYQVNEQ
-6616 MGRYTLTVI
+6616 MGRYTLTIPVS
-6625 AATPSRPVT
+6625 TLTRPVT
-6634 NPVAQDEPGALAS
+6634 NPVVQDESGALAS
-6647 SGDSAFKFTGG
+6647 SGDSAFKFVGG

-6665 LDAFPE
+6665 PDVLPE
-6671 PMEPAFDSQGPL
+6671 PMEPAFDIQSPL
-6683 ALEVWVK
+6683 TLEVWVK

-6703 KGASWAL
+6703 KGSSWAL
-6710 QRSQSTGKV
+6710 QRSESTGKA
-6719 SFATGHANATTNS
+6719 SFATSHANASSNS
-6732 LVSTRLI
+6732 VVSSHLI
-6739 DDGRWHHLVAA
+6739 DDGQWHHLVGV
-6750 FDGEW
+6750 FDGER
-6755 KYLYVDGALDSSI
+6755 KYLYVDGALDGSL

-6776 NNYKVQIGGNAQYA
+6776 NNYKVQIGGNAQYT
-6790 DRVFNGW
+6790 DRAFNGW

-6805 RAISPDDVAAHYRAG
+6805 HALSADDVAAHYRAG
-6820 KGEKVFATTLDF
+6820 KGEKVFSTTLDF
-6832 RIPTVTG
+6832 RMPTVIG
-6839 LQCTGYVFGRGDAV
+6839 LQCAGYVFGRGDAI
-6853 LTGHGQ
+6853 LAGHGQ
-6859 SPNFGG
+6859 SRTFGG
-6865 FPFAEGDAR
+6865 FPFAAGDVR
-6874 FTKTTQSSLGTLE
+6874 FTKAATSSLGTLE
-6887 FNGNLNLPPLP
+6887 FKGNLNLPPLP
-6898 VNYFEGRI
+6898 VSYFEGRI
-6906 DPSGGMGLINRQSGS
+6906 DPSGEVGFINRQSQS

-6935 VAVSSGYSDAVKADG
+6935 VTVSGSYPDVVKGDG

-6958 ENYLRQSSPLA
+6958 ENYLRQSSPAA
-6969 YVVNDQMGR
+6969 YIVNDEMGR

-6990 GVQQNQESTVAGGNT
+6990 GVKQNQEAGVSGGNT
-7005 SFKFTGFH
+7005 SFRFTGFH
-7013 ANSIDYLSTPSAQE
+7013 ANSIDYLSTPAAQQ

-7036 SLETWIKVDQF
+7036 SLEAWIKVDQF
-7047 NSPYQAILTKGDS
+7047 SSPYQAILTKGDS

-7089 PVNDTRWHHVVAV
+7089 PVNDTLWHHVVAI

-7113 GYLDAWQTVTGKPNT
+7113 GYLDAWQTVTGKLNT

-7135 GGNVDYPDRAFNGWL
+7135 AGNVDYPDRAFNGWL
-7150 DEVSIYARG
+7150 DEVGIYARA
-7159 LSQFEVLQHYGAS
+7159 LSQFEVLQHYGAGIG
-7172 AGLQAFI
+7172 AQAFI
-7179 TSQALLD
+7179 TTQALLD

-7201 LPTGP
+7201 LPGGP
-7206 YAWLQ
+7206 YVWLQ
-7211 GKQQTG
+7211 GRQQTR

-7235 GQSTATCAAEA
+7235 GQNTASCAAEA

-7263 LRVLSPVTGLPEVR
+7263 LRVLSPITGLPEVR
-7277 FKGSLSRSGAD
+7277 FKGSISRSGTD

-7308 GPKLGLTNRVSTP
+7308 GPKLGLTNRVSTA

-7335 FSLPAL
+7335 FNLPAL

-7347 TTLAM
+7347 ATLAM
-7352 DEFTLPNRTI
+7352 DEFTLTNRTI
-7362 AGFSTPT
+7362 AGFSTPS

-7377 DGLWV
+7377 VGLWV
-7382 SGLFDLKA
+7382 SGSFDLKA
-7390 TVAGRSVDFG
+7390 TVAGATVDFG
-7400 DISFSGALGTS
+7400 DISVSGALGTT
-7411 PSLHGTGTLDLMGF
+7411 PSLYGTGTLNLMGF
-7425 TTSSA
+7425 GTSSA
-7430 EFRLSSDGLWLG
+7430 GFRLSSDGLWLG

-7449 RLGSFTP
+7449 QLGSFTP

-7470 FAAQSISSSTG
+7470 FAAQSISGSTG

-7487 WFPTGNSPGDVSG
+7487 WFPSGDSPGDVSAQ
-7500 KVDWTVSFGKT
+7500 VSWTVSFGKT
-7511 DAGGFGASASVTLK
+7511 DVGGFGASASVTLK
-7525 IRENQGASYNEQ
+7525 IRENRGIDYNEQ
-7537 SFSKSAAVNSN
+7537 SFSKSASVNSN
-7548 GEISVS
+7548 GEISLS
-7554 QPFTTLRFEFTDPDK
+7554 QPFKTLKFEFRDPDGR
-7569 KPFSGDEY
+7569 PFSGDELN
-7577 SQWGNSTWNF
+7577 WHWENSTWNF